1 MRKIKILL
9 ILILLVSFCS
19 INIKATSTQITNVTI
34 SNENGFVVETII
46 TEDIDIARVNQKS
59 GTKTVNYYNGNTL
72 LWSVSVRGKFN
83 FTGNSSSCISSNA
96 SGSSNHSDW
105 KVSDLSAWS
114 SGNTA
119 YASGTGKKYYMGI
132 STQTVKRTV
141 SLKCSSTG
149 ILS

>member
-59 GTKTVNYYNGNTL
+59 GTKTVNYYNKLGT
-72 LWSVSVRGKFN
+72 
-83 FTGNSSSCISSNA
+83 SSWA
-96 SGSSNHSDW
+96 FPRR
-105 KVSDLSAWS
+105 LRRSA
-114 SGNTA
+114 
-119 YASGTGKKYYMGI
+119 
-132 STQTVKRTV
+132 
-141 SLKCSSTG
+141 
-149 ILS
+149 